1 MGHNTNQVEFQD
13 DVTFDE
19 GNGETVQSNNKNDWP
34 DSGIWDF
41 KEHTSMVKEK
51 VDLAMDL
58 LLLGW
63 YIVQV
68 HFGFVFISLGKKF
81 KKERVKRI

>member
-34 DSGIWDF
+34 DSGI
-41 KEHTSMVKEK
+41 
-51 VDLAMDL
+51 
-58 LLLGW
+58 
-63 YIVQV
+63 
-68 HFGFVFISLGKKF
+68 
-81 KKERVKRI
+81 